1 MTNSGQSA
9 TLTDSPNPVTVV
21 GPAGPGNDPMIVD
34 GGLYFILTNANSLSG
49 QKIGYDGYGSNLGRA
64 AFDNHAEYLDLYG
77 SERIIPEMAQP
88 RISTARLLPDAL
100 KARLGI
106 FGGTTAETAPV
117 RAVS

>member
-1 MTNSGQSA
+1 
-9 TLTDSPNPVTVV
+9 
-21 GPAGPGNDPMIVD
+21 MIVD
-34 GGLYFILTNANSLSG
+34 GLVINASTLVNGTTIDWVPLAELPDSFTVYHVETENHDVILANGAPVETFID
-49 QKIGYDGYGSNLGRA
+49 YVGRR